1 MSGDD
6 LIMLGFVSA
15 LSSAVAVMILLMSA
29 LLANLLSVSL
39 EKEKKKSK
47 INFESVPQVEKAK
60 DDRDGNQTHK
70 GKERNENGRSSISIS
85 GLSLTPKVLKP
96 LEHSPNPI
104 SIECTFG
111 NNLSYDV
118 ASKYLTYNYIVSKL
132 MFKNKQVV
140 VLPLEEKKNETNT
153 CVIKE
158 IKQ

>member
-39 EKEKKKSK
+39 QKEKNKSK
-47 INFESVPQVEKAK
+47 LNVVSVPQVEKTE
-60 DDRDGNQTHK
+60 DGPEGNQTKK
-70 GKERNENGRSSISIS
+70 GKGGNGRSGISVS
-85 GLSLTPKVLKP
+85 GLSFTPKVLEP
-96 LEHSPNPI
+96 FEHTPNPI

-111 NNLSYDV
+111 NNLSYEV
-118 ASKYLTYNYIVSKL
+118 ASKYLTYNYIVSSL
-132 MFKNKQVV
+132 MYRNKKVI
-140 VLPLEEKKNETNT
+140 VLPLEEKNNETNT

-158 IKQ
+158 ITQ

>member
-1 MSGDD
+1 MSGND

-39 EKEKKKSK
+39 EKEKNKSK
-47 INFESVPQVEKAK
+47 LHSVSVPEVDKTENAPE
-60 DDRDGNQTHK
+60 GNKSKK
-70 GKERNENGRSSISIS
+70 GEGDENNRSGISVS

-96 LEHSPNPI
+96 FEHTPNPI

-111 NNLSYDV
+111 NNLSYEV

-132 MFKNKQVV
+132 MFKNKKVIIF
-140 VLPLEEKKNETNT
+140 PLEEKNNETNT

-158 IKQ
+158 ITQ